1 MGCAALTPHKHVP
14 QLHQQPVTNIDNNN
28 KYHHNFET
36 EPVHKEDPHSE
47 NLKPKLNLQLSDD
60 DDDITPKTI
69 ISPEQNQN
77 IPKAD
82 NAHPLE
88 TPQFNIKIEFNADAL
103 MKQDKPS
110 LHLSSLPNQ
119 SPPFKQQ
126 QQQQQQQQLNSKYEQ
141 TQSFLNNNNNNATQ
155 IVISSDKALSC
166 ALIPSL
172 TLDNYHLFPFQ
183 LECEEDPDDPTIV
196 TATIQAC
203 RYELMYPIWVN
214 RGSRL
219 QFEIKG
225 QWKIN
230 AYQSWP
236 EKEYVDSSDSSFSNN
251 KDTTT
256 KTIEHG
262 ALCGRFLDEDEFQI
276 NNNLIYVP
284 QHSSPLFLKM
294 YIYSYEDYKPSGSLL
309 LTIHNVE
316 KITPLSKL
324 EEMMGWKSNIN
335 EIHLIDDIVHTEVNT
350 NGSIITT
357 EYQIPSIEKEVMILL
372 NKLRDNSHLFAKQY
386 LYNISKLTN
395 TTLAVYNELLLQKE
409 QYMPFVFNVKVA
421 KCISEY
427 YGSYLGDKN
436 TTKNKKE
443 FIMKSRLDLQKYI
456 NMKFVGDNTKNV
468 KVFLREHNDTK
479 VVSLAVLCLLNDD
492 IRKNVFNKNNVEMTI
507 VMFRIAKNG
516 QMSYVTLL
524 AFGEG
529 KIRNESEDEESE
541 DGVNAE
547 NKKEENGN
555 DYGTQNK
562 DCIHTII
569 ERLGESSSL
578 MQTKRCAT
586 EIKEMKK
593 EQEQEQE
600 LTSSKEQ
607 NEDGDNDNDNSDD
620 EQYENSSSD
629 SSFHSSNE
637 IGNEEQQYNN
647 KS

>member
-1 MGCAALTPHKHVP
+1 MGWAALTPHKHTP
-14 QLHQQPVTNIDNNN
+14 QLHQQSITNIDNN
-28 KYHHNFET
+28 KYQHNFET

-60 DDDITPKTI
+60 DITPKTI
-69 ISPEQNQN
+69 ISPEHNHN
-77 IPKAD
+77 IPKPD
-82 NAHPLE
+82 DTHPLE
-88 TPQFNIKIEFNADAL
+88 TPQFNIKIEFNPDAL
-103 MKQDKPS
+103 IKQDKP
-110 LHLSSLPNQ
+110 LHQSTFPNQ

-126 QQQQQQQQLNSKYEQ
+126 QQQLNKNEN
-141 TQSFLNNNNNNATQ
+141 FPNNATQ

-225 QWKIN
+225 QWKVN
-230 AYQSWP
+230 AYQAWP
-236 EKEYVDSSDSSFSNN
+236 EKEYIDSSDSSFSNN

-262 ALCGRFLDEDEFQI
+262 ALCGRFLDEEEFQI

-294 YIYSYEDYKPSGSLL
+294 YIYSYEDYKPSGSLM

-324 EEMMGWKSNIN
+324 EEMMGWKNNIN
-335 EIHLIDDIVHTEVNT
+335 EIHLIDDILHTEVNT

-372 NKLRDNSHLFAKQY
+372 NKLRNNSHLFAKQY

-395 TTLAVYNELLLQKE
+395 TTLAIYNELLLQKE
-409 QYMPFVFNVKVA
+409 QFTPFVFNVKVA

-456 NMKFVGDNTKNV
+456 NLKFMGDGTKNI

-492 IRKNVFNKNNVEMTI
+492 IRRNIFNKVNVEMTI
-507 VMFRIAKNG
+507 VMFRIAKNN

-529 KIRNESEDEESE
+529 KIRNESEEEESE
-541 DGVNAE
+541 DGVNE
-547 NKKEENGN
+547 INKKERNVN
-555 DYGTQNK
+555 NYNAQNK

-593 EQEQEQE
+593 EHEQEQD

-607 NEDGDNDNDNSDD
+607 NEDNDNDDDNNNSDDENGDKEDDDDDD

-637 IGNEEQQYNN
+637 NEEQ
-647 KS
+647 

>member
-1 MGCAALTPHKHVP
+1 MGCAAVTSHKHSP
-14 QLHQQPVTNIDNNN
+14 QLHPPPMTSTDNIN
-28 KYHHNFET
+28 HQHNLES
-36 EPVHKEDPHSE
+36 EPAQKEDPHSE

-60 DDDITPKTI
+60 EDVTPKTI
-69 ISPEQNQN
+69 IFPEQTQN
-77 IPKAD
+77 LPKAD
-82 NAHPLE
+82 DAHPLE
-88 TPQFNIKIEFNADAL
+88 TPQFNIKIEFNPDAL
-103 MKQDKPS
+103 NKQDKP
-110 LHLSSLPNQ
+110 LHQSSSSYLNQ

-126 QQQQQQQQLNSKYEQ
+126 QQPSKPEQ
-141 TQSFLNNNNNNATQ
+141 GFLNNNATQ

-183 LECEEDPDDPTIV
+183 LECEEDPDDPTVV

-225 QWKIN
+225 HWKVN

-236 EKEYVDSSDSSFSNN
+236 EKEYLDSSDSSFSNN
-251 KDTTT
+251 KDMTT
-256 KTIEHG
+256 KSIEHG
-262 ALCGRFLDEDEFQI
+262 ALCGRFLDEEEFQI
-276 NNNLIYVP
+276 SNNLIYVP
-284 QHSSPLFLKM
+284 QHSSPLFLRM
-294 YIYSYEDYKPSGSLL
+294 YVYSYEDYKPSGSLM

-316 KITPLSKL
+316 KIAPLSKL

-335 EIHLIDDIVHTEVNT
+335 EIHLIDDALHTEVNT
-350 NGSIITT
+350 NGSIITM
-357 EYQIPSIEKEVMILL
+357 EYQVPSIEKEVMILL
-372 NKLRDNSHLFAKQY
+372 NKLRDNSRLFAKQY
-386 LYNISKLTN
+386 LYNIAKLTN
-395 TTLAVYNELLLQKE
+395 TTLAVYNELLSQKE
-409 QYMPFVFNVKVA
+409 QFTPFVFNVKVA

-427 YGSYLGDKN
+427 YGSYLGDNN

-456 NMKFVGDNTKNV
+456 NLKFVGDTAKNI
-468 KVFLREHNDTK
+468 KVFLREHHDTK
-479 VVSLAVLCLLNDD
+479 VVSLAVLCVLNDE
-492 IRKNVFNKNNVEMTI
+492 IRKNIFNKVNVEMTI
-507 VMFRIAKNG
+507 VMFRIAKNNK
-516 QMSYVTLL
+516 MSYVTLL

-529 KIRNESEDEESE
+529 KIRNESEEEESE
-541 DGVNAE
+541 DGANVSTKKGGNA
-547 NKKEENGN
+547 NN
-555 DYGTQNK
+555 YRSQNK

-578 MQTKRCAT
+578 MQSKRCAT

-593 EQEQEQE
+593 EHEQEQEQE
-600 LTSSKEQ
+600 LSSSSKEQ
-607 NEDGDNDNDNSDD
+607 NEDDNDNEDD

-637 IGNEEQQYNN
+637 EQIE
-647 KS
+647 